1 MIIAGLDDAGRGPV
15 IGPLVIAG
23 VAIQEKHI
31 SKLSLIGVKDSKILS
46 SKTREKL
53 SELIK
58 KIVDN
63 YRVIEF
69 SPNEI
74 DEVVFKAKKLEKLNF
89 LEAKGMAQVI
99 INLKPDLVY
108 VDASDVNPTR
118 FAKQILLHLPFQ
130 VKIISEHNADKKYH
144 VVSAASI

>member
-108 VDASDVNPTR
+108 VDASDV
-118 FAKQILLHLPFQ
+118 
-130 VKIISEHNADKKYH
+130 
-144 VVSAASI
+144 